1 MKKLLLSIVLIVGC
15 ERWQYI
21 DKDTKHDNWFGD
33 TYHRRIDVDAME
45 KKYQDIVRIAKMNLD
60 SSILPEDVK
69 NDLNKFLESNP
80 KYSNYS
86 DYQLYK
92 YLKTLSYSW
101 VKGNWK
107 EADNY
112 ESAQELIYYVA
123 MNFESMQPDSMIY
136 KWVKIDSL

>member
-1 MKKLLLSIVLIVGC
+1 MKKLILLSVLIIVGC

-21 DKDTKHDNWFGD
+21 DQDTKHDNWFGN
-33 TYHRRIDVDAME
+33 TYHRKIDEVTMIKNAQE
-45 KKYQDIVRIAKMNLD
+45 IKRLAKINLE
-60 SSILPEDVK
+60 SSIVPKDVK

-92 YLKTLSYSW
+92 YLKTLSYPW

-112 ESAQELIYYVA
+112 EEEAIIIH
-123 MNFESMQPDSMIY
+123 PDSIIY
-136 KWVKIDSL
+136 KWVKEDSP